1 MIIKN
6 GFTRATAILLS
17 GTMLFTTLTGC
28 GSSGLKSYIS
38 SGLKSYIS
46 SELESYMNTDDGK
59 TGSSETKSYTSTDDG
74 KTIISYDA
82 VSAQCPECQKAAEL
96 SSGLIAL
103 ANFAN
108 GDYPNVYSTE
118 GLDKFANEIQVFA
131 DTLENYDPT
140 WGELAK
146 ACAAMRD
153 AYAKNKDTSDTDYK
167 NARDKVYEVMNVSFP
182 EELIDYFSNSW
193 SSDFSDYLYNYIK
206 IKLRETENMVYDLMN
221 HNCTA
226 ETVYVEN
233 YPYVCNDCIGY
244 YTGSWKGCGPVDEG
258 TFTGFKMKWFA
269 DNPACYDNTYTYKGE
284 WQGGLPNGQGDYS
297 LLIYPNEEA
306 LQSDYGD
313 IHFEEYYSGEMGKG
327 MKNGRGVV
335 TTIFHRFDMDDG
347 DRISY
352 FSECT
357 FKDDKLSGSVE
368 FADYDN
374 KGLAKAGS
382 AMQGPGRGGLD
393 GYYSLIPENISYDRE
408 HSQEKRNDILQMAAA
423 IAVVG
428 AGLYLGIK
436 LADDSGGNSYN
447 SSQNNQQAMMNYL
460 DQSGE
465 EDQKKAMEEAAL
477 IAQQQESDRQ
487 YYEKKYEESLAYDM
501 SNGGKISLDTQRY
514 KAWAGY

>member
-6 GFTRATAILLS
+6 RFTRAIAILLS
-17 GTMLFTTLTGC
+17 GTMLFTTLSGC
-28 GSSGLKSYIS
+28 G
-38 SGLKSYIS
+38 S
-46 SELESYMNTDDGK
+46 SELESSMNTDDGK
-59 TGSSETKSYTSTDDG
+59 IGSSETKSYTSTDDGKIGSSETKSYMSTDDG

-82 VSAQCPECQKAAEL
+82 VSAQCPECEKAAKL

-108 GDYPNVYSTE
+108 GDDSNASNMDDSNAYSTE
-118 GLDKFANEIQVFA
+118 DLDKFTDKFTNDIQFIA
-131 DTLENYDPT
+131 DTIEDDDPA
-140 WGELAK
+140 WDELAEELGELVK
-146 ACAAMRD
+146 ECAAMSD
-153 AYAKNKDTSDTDYK
+153 AYAKNKDMSDTDY
-167 NARDKVYEVMNVSFP
+167 ENVLNLYGS
-182 EELIDYFSNSW
+182 L
-193 SSDFSDYLYNYIK
+193 SSFSDNLYNFIK
-206 IKLRETENMVYDLMN
+206 RKLRETENKVYDLMN

-244 YTGSWKGCGPVDEG
+244 YTGSWKGCGPVGEG
-258 TFTGFKMKWFA
+258 TFTGFKIDCFA
-269 DNPACYDNTYTYKGE
+269 NNPACYDNTYTYKGE
-284 WQGGLPNGQGDYS
+284 WQAGLPHGQGNYS
-297 LLIYPNEEA
+297 LLIYPNEET
-306 LQSDYGD
+306 LQSNYGD

-327 MKNGRGVV
+327 MKNGRGVI
-335 TTIFHRFDMDDG
+335 TTIFHRFDMDNG

-382 AMQGPGRGGLD
+382 AKQGPGNGLS
-393 GYYSLIPENISYDRE
+393 GYYSLTPANISYDRE
-408 HSQEKRNDILQMAAA
+408 RSQEKRNDILQMAAA

-436 LADDSGGNSYN
+436 LADDIGGNSYN